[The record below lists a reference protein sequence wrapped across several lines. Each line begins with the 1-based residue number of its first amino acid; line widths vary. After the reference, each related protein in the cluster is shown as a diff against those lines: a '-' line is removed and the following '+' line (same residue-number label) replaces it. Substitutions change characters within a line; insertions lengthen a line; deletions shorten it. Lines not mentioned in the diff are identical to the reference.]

1 MNGAERTI
9 DTLLRRGVD
18 TCFTNPGTSE
28 MHFVA
33 ALDRTPSMRS
43 VLALFEGVASGAA
56 DGYGRIARRPA
67 VTLLH
72 LGPGMAN
79 GLANLHNARRART
92 PVVNVVGE
100 HAVAHQEFDPPLATD
115 IEGLARP
122 MSGWVG
128 TVTSAAGLAATVD
141 AAVDAAVG
149 PPGTVATVIVPA
161 DLSWGEVGEAV
172 PGASTTHGAPG
183 EDARGGS
190 AGTGQRADGDTSG
203 AGGTVHS
210 GAVLQ
215 FPATSP
221 MGDVVWALR
230 SGEPAAIVVG
240 GRACNGPFLRRAAQ
254 VAAASGAQLL
264 AETFPA
270 RLARGAGIP
279 APDRLAYL
287 AELAQLQM
295 AGLRHLVLV
304 DAPTPV
310 SFFAYPGIPSVLV
323 PDGCALHV
331 LAGPGDD
338 LGSALDELAGGLGVA
353 ADAVAPA
360 PASARPDRPSG
371 ALTAQSVAAA
381 IGAVL
386 PEGAIVSDESNTCGI
401 HIPGA
406 TAGCP
411 PHDWLTLT
419 GGAIG
424 QGLPVA
430 TGAAIAAPGRRV
442 LCLEADGS
450 AMYTIQSLWTQA
462 REGLDVTTVVL
473 DNHAYGILAF
483 ELSRVG
489 AGTPGPIASSMLDL
503 DRPELDFVAL
513 ATGMGVPACRATS
526 AEELVTVL
534 EKAMAEPGPS
544 LIQVPVP
551 RTL

>member
-33 ALDRTPSMRS
+33 ALDRTPAMRS

-56 DGYGRIARRPA
+56 DGYGRIAGRPA

-100 HAVAHQEFDPPLATD
+100 HAVAHRAFDPPLATD

-128 TVTSAAGLAATVD
+128 TVTSADGLAATVD

-161 DLSWGEVGEAV
+161 DLSWGEAGEELPA
-172 PGASTTHGAPG
+172 AP
-183 EDARGGS
+183 A
-190 AGTGQRADGDTSG
+190 
-203 AGGTVHS
+203 AGGRPRGSGSDTTGSGSTGAHGPGHG

-221 MGDVVWALR
+221 MGDVVAALR
-230 SGEPAAIVVG
+230 SGEPTAIVVG
-240 GRACNGPFLRRAAQ
+240 GRACNGPLLHRAAQ
-254 VAAASGAQLL
+254 VAAACGATLL

-331 LAGPGDD
+331 LAGPADD
-338 LGSALDELAGGLGVA
+338 LGSALDELASGLGVA
-353 ADAVAPA
+353 ADAFAPVAA
-360 PASARPDRPSG
+360 PARPDRPSG
-371 ALTAQSVAAA
+371 ALTAQTVAAA